1 MGTACVCAPLIPRA
15 SSDSRPSAPCPSPGA
30 GLDAPHQYPQC
41 QCDLSRLPEKYVPD
55 RERSP
60 PPPPHRRSRSRP
72 GRLLH
77 EPRGLL
83 AKGCAYCTTPPHPA
97 NYTQPSSSNPRPSCI
112 APRRCR
118 EPLGRPHPR
127 TNKPS
132 AAELLPRAR
141 VSYQVPERRSCRLTP
156 DMVIRGWRPDA
167 RWRLH
172 WPEAGR
178 PSSGQ
183 ISSSAAFWCDS
194 GGEVSSSWWPTTSTT
209 D

>member
-1 MGTACVCAPLIPRA
+1 MRPQSSAGEVCSGQGTQSPATSTPAQSVTSRPATPRA
-15 SSDSRPSAPCPSPGA
+15 SGTTGQ
-30 GLDAPHQYPQC
+30 GLC
-41 QCDLSRLPEKYVPD
+41 V
-55 RERSP
+55 
-60 PPPPHRRSRSRP
+60 
-72 GRLLH
+72 LH
-77 EPRGLL
+77 DP
-83 AKGCAYCTTPPHPA
+83 PPHPA

-118 EPLGRPHPR
+118 DPLGRPHPR

-183 ISSSAAFWCDS
+183 ISSSAAFWRDS

>member
-1 MGTACVCAPLIPRA
+1 MRPQSSVGEVCSGQGTQSPATSTPPQSVTFRPTTPRA
-15 SSDSRPSAPCPSPGA
+15 SGTTGQ
-30 GLDAPHQYPQC
+30 GLC
-41 QCDLSRLPEKYVPD
+41 V
-55 RERSP
+55 
-60 PPPPHRRSRSRP
+60 
-72 GRLLH
+72 LH
-77 EPRGLL
+77 E
-83 AKGCAYCTTPPHPA
+83 PPHPA

-118 EPLGRPHPR
+118 DPLGRPHPR